1 MMGHASL
8 VTGGESFPTCTP
20 PRPLPPKGTLDDLV
34 VRLEENGQYIP
45 AKRIR
50 TGKGTELETAWA
62 WVRNGQGQRIG
73 CEVETGVGGTAK
85 EIRSGRLVQYVGLKK
100 SRHCRKT
107 EIWEHVKPGK
117 STPQRSGS
125 PDTSCFCNQLYFD
138 MQIHIWVILLSTWV
152 LDSYINRTDKR
163 LVK

>member
-50 TGKGTELETAWA
+50 TCKGTDLKQSGHGSEM
-62 WVRNGQGQRIG
+62 
-73 CEVETGVGGTAK
+73 AK
-85 EIRSGRLVQYVGLKK
+85 VS
-100 SRHCRKT
+100 
-107 EIWEHVKPGK
+107 
-117 STPQRSGS
+117 
-125 PDTSCFCNQLYFD
+125 
-138 MQIHIWVILLSTWV
+138 V
-152 LDSYINRTDKR
+152 LDVRWYRSWWDSKR
-163 LVK
+163 DQVRKPCAVCES